1 MPLPELKP
9 EEMLAQCPLFQ
20 GVSPNKLVSLTTA
33 CEWLELAKGQTLF
46 LQGDPVERL
55 YLVAQGLIK
64 VFRLDP
70 SGRKQVVMHLAG
82 PGQCVAAVALFLGN
96 PRYPATAEASEPS
109 RILAIPGASF
119 HQLVQQDHTLCY
131 NLLRATAQH
140 TGQIVQVLDRMVFR
154 EVDSRLAEYL
164 LSMAQDHGQS
174 FRLPTNPEIA
184 AIVGT
189 TSEPVSRKLGH
200 FLQQGWVEIDRRRV
214 RITNP
219 LALQELARAG

>member
-1 MPLPELKP
+1 MRLSELKP
-9 EEMLAQCPLFQ
+9 TEVLARCPLFQ
-20 GVSPNKLVSLTTA
+20 GVKPDKLKSLTTV

-55 YLVAQGLIK
+55 CLVAQGLIK
-64 VFRLDP
+64 VLRLDP
-70 SGRKQVVMHLAG
+70 SGRKQVVMTMAG

-96 PRYPATAEASEPS
+96 PCYPATAEASEPS

-119 HQLVQQDHTLCY
+119 QRLVQQDHTLCY
-131 NLLRATAQH
+131 NLLRVTAQH

-164 LSMAQDHGQS
+164 LNMAQDHGQS
-174 FRLPTNPEIA
+174 FKLPTNPEIA

-200 FLQQGWVEIDRRRV
+200 FSRKGWVAINRRRLH
-214 RITNP
+214 ITNL
-219 LALQELARAG
+219 LALQKLARAS